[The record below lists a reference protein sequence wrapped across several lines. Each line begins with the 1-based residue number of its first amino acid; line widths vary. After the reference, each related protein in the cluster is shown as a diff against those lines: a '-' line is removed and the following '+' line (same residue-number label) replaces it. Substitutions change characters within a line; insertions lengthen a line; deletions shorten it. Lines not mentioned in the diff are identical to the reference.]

1 MNGDAPGTPFVA
13 VRHHAAMAQSDMPT
27 MRSRRL
33 GNELRRLR
41 LANGLKVSEVAELL
55 ECGQPKISQIENG
68 KRGIRQ
74 IDLTLLLDRYGVTD
88 EKYRV
93 GLKQLARDIHKVD
106 WWSSQG
112 PLLGDTLRDYLTL
125 ESDSELMR
133 SYEPA
138 LVPGL
143 LQTEAYMRQLF
154 TASVPKERVDTL
166 VDTRL
171 RRKELLEKH
180 PEFRLRAIVDESALV
195 RIAGP
200 SALVEEQLLHLHD
213 VGRLPAVTLQV
224 LPSGAKF
231 AYNQLQPFSLFR
243 FRGEPSIEVAWLEYL
258 TGGTLLEQHSDVQ
271 AYSAMWDELTATA
284 LSPSESRR
292 LIKELAKEDA
302 S

>member
-1 MNGDAPGTPFVA
+1 
-13 VRHHAAMAQSDMPT
+13 MAQSDMPT

-41 LANGLKVSEVAELL
+41 LANDLKVAEVAEIL

-74 IDLTLLLDRYGVTD
+74 IDLTLLLDRYGVED
-88 EKYRV
+88 DQYRV

-106 WWSSQG
+106 WWSYQG
-112 PLLGDTLRDYLTL
+112 PLLRDTLRDYLTL
-125 ESDSELMR
+125 EADAELMR

-143 LQTEAYMRQLF
+143 LQTESYMRQLF
-154 TASVPKERVDTL
+154 TASVPKERVEAL
-166 VDTRL
+166 VETRL
-171 RRKELLEKH
+171 KRKELLENH
-180 PEFRLRAIVDESALV
+180 PDFRLRAIIDESALI

-200 SALVEEQLLHLHD
+200 TALVQEQLLHLHEASQ
-213 VGRLPAVTLQV
+213 LPTVTLQV
-224 LPSGAKF
+224 LPLRAKF
-231 AYNQLQPFSLFR
+231 AYSQLQPFNLFR
-243 FRGEPSIEVAWLEYL
+243 FRGEPSIDVAWLEYL
-258 TGGTLLEQHSDVQ
+258 TGGTLLEQRSDVQ
-271 AYSAMWDELTATA
+271 AYAEVWDELTAAA

-292 LIKELAKEDA
+292 LIKGLTKESA